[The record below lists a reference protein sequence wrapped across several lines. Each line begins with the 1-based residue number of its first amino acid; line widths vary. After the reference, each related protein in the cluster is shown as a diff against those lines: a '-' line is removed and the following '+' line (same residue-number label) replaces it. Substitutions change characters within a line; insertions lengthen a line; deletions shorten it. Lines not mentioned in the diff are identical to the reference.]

1 MNSSLRTILAI
12 VCISVFCISVSGS
25 AAFAAPLGSSI
36 RPAIPA
42 EVQQLICVDY
52 RALKNSDT
60 AQQLKAQVL
69 PENLKEFETALKGA
83 GISTDRDVDT
93 LTFISYRHPKQGLQI
108 VGAAQGVFATK
119 TVLRRLQ
126 LKKVRPVKYH
136 DANIYP
142 MSGGMEMTFL
152 DETTLLFGDGPALR
166 GALDARDGYVQ
177 TLDSNPDIA
186 NLIGDVE
193 GGAVWSVLDQ
203 KGTQN
208 MMLSALGDASRL
220 ADFDTVK
227 KHILGSRYS
236 MNFSN
241 GVNFDLDVITSDT
254 VTAATL
260 SSLVKAGML
269 YKQMSATPVEKAALQ
284 DVSVNSDSSKLQMH
298 FKADDKQFQALIHTS
313 LFEAV
318 SR

>member
-1 MNSSLRTILAI
+1 MKSYLYRGLSVLCVAVLASSAM
-12 VCISVFCISVSGS
+12 
-25 AAFAAPLGSSI
+25 AAPIGSSI

-42 EVQQLICVDY
+42 DVQQLICVDY

-69 PENLKEFETALKGA
+69 PENLKQFEVALKGI
-83 GISTDRDVDT
+83 GMDPDRDVDQ
-93 LTFISYRHPKQGLQI
+93 LTFISYRHPKQGLEI

-119 TVLRRLQ
+119 TVLKKLR

-136 DANIYP
+136 DAEIYP
-142 MSGGMEMTFL
+142 MSDGMEMSFL
-152 DETTLLFGDGPALR
+152 DDTTLLFGDGAALR
-166 GALDARDGYVQ
+166 GALDARDGYVP

-193 GGAVWSVLDQ
+193 SGSVWSVLDQ
-203 KGTQN
+203 KGTKN
-208 MMLSALGDASRL
+208 MLFSALGDASRL
-220 ADFDTVK
+220 ADYETVK
-227 KHILGSRYS
+227 KRILGSRYI

-241 GVNFDLDVITSDT
+241 GINFDLDVITSDS

-260 SSLVKAGML
+260 SSLVKAGVL
-269 YKQMSATPVEKAALQ
+269 YRKMTASSVEKAALE

-298 FKADDKQFQALIHTS
+298 FKADDKQFQSLIHTS
-313 LFEAV
+313 LFAAV